1 MAMSSPARALRHRR
15 VWLTPALSRG
25 DVAGCEEPAA
35 IDRVIDWA
43 RKGRPVIGRGALPHD
58 TPDLLPLGLAWIEAG
73 RRLRLSFCVPMH
85 AVERIEEPLPL
96 AEVAPTLPPAMRS
109 SAMRLVQFAVDIGMP
124 LRVYGSVFWQHTSG
138 EAYLHDHSD
147 LDLLAQP
154 ETADDAKRWLDALEL
169 TEATSAVRID
179 GEVELPTG
187 EAVAWRELAAASEKI
202 LVKSDAGP
210 SLRPR
215 ASVWSAWAPV
225 AQPC

>member
-1 MAMSSPARALRHRR
+1 MRRPTSALRHRP

-25 DVAGCEEPAA
+25 DVAGCVEPLA
-35 IDRVIDWA
+35 IDRVIGWA

-58 TPDLLPLGLAWIEAG
+58 TPDLLPLGLACIEAG
-73 RRLRLSFCVPMH
+73 RRIRVSFRVPKPAVLRV
-85 AVERIEEPLPL
+85 EEPLAL
-96 AEVAPTLPPAMRS
+96 AAVAPTLPPALRS
-109 SAMRLVQFAVDIGMP
+109 TALRLLQFAGEIGMP

-154 ETADDAKRWLDALEL
+154 ETADDAKRWLDALEF
-169 TEATSAVRID
+169 TEAISAVRID

-187 EAVAWRELAAASEKI
+187 EAVAWRELAAAGEKI

-225 AQPC
+225 A